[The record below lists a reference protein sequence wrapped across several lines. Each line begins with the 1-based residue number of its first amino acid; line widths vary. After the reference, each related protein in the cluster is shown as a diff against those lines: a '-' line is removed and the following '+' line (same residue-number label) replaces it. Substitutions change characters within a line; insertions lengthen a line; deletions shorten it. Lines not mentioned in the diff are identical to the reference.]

1 MQRKT
6 NGGSGRKTNMAAK
19 QKRKRERDDAPSLSL
34 SCSLLWTWVNN
45 LNSLYSIFLGAYQVG
60 GRKYPGKTKC
70 ERTYVR
76 HSGLFLLC
84 AHIHM
89 HMYVCYIDI
98 PLLELQMST
107 WILFGV
113 VVQQRIDR
121 NREISVQEKKG
132 RSRRERYGD
141 INTESLN
148 KKERERGREMGK
160 ESEGNEEKERVQQV
174 LTIKSTIN
182 MRNMGR
188 QSYRKDLERH
198 RQSLIMWMR
207 ESKLQIYQA
216 KDIDRYY
223 R

>member
-19 QKRKRERDDAPSLSL
+19 RKREMMLPLSLSL

-60 GRKYPGKTKC
+60 GEKISWKTKC
-70 ERTYVR
+70 ETTYVR
-76 HSGLFLLC
+76 HSGFFLLC

-89 HMYVCYIDI
+89 HMYGCYIDI
-98 PLLELQMST
+98 PLLELQTST

-121 NREISVQEKKG
+121 SRVISVQEMNG

-141 INTESLN
+141 INTESLI

-160 ESEGNEEKERVQQV
+160 E
-174 LTIKSTIN
+174 
-182 MRNMGR
+182 
-188 QSYRKDLERH
+188 
-198 RQSLIMWMR
+198 
-207 ESKLQIYQA
+207 
-216 KDIDRYY
+216 
-223 R
+223 